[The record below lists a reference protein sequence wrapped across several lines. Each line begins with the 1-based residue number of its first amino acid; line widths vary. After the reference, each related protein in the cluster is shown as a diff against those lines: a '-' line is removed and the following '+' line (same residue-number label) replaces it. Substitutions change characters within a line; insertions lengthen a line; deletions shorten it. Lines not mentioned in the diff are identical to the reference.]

1 MYSIKNES
9 RLEIQVQKLYCPLFG
24 NKKIIESQSK
34 RCPVLAI
41 LLGLIWAMRP
51 RFRPLG
57 NTAES
62 CCMQDDLDPPDPSP
76 KSAPSSH

>member
-9 RLEIQVQKLYCPLFG
+9 RLEIQVQKLFRPLFV
-24 NKKIIESQSK
+24 KKNNRISVEKVSSFGDFT
-34 RCPVLAI
+34 RVL
-41 LLGLIWAMRP
+41 WVMRP

-57 NTAES
+57 NTAAN